1 MEPIVIVGS
10 LVALALA
17 AARWGVDSREVNMNV
32 VEMELALE
40 RARELRASAA
50 RRPRRQLVEPR
61 PAKRSARASVQL
73 VAWTKGAIAS
83 TFTWLT
89 ARSPTFG

>member
-17 AARWGVDSREVNMNV
+17 AGRWGVDSREVNMNV

-40 RARELRASAA
+40 RARELRGHDGAVDV
-50 RRPRRQLVEPR
+50 R
-61 PAKRSARASVQL
+61 
-73 VAWTKGAIAS
+73 VA
-83 TFTWLT
+83 
-89 ARSPTFG
+89 

>member
-17 AARWGVDSREVNMNV
+17 AGRWGVDSREVNMNV

-50 RRPRRQLVEPR
+50 RRPRRQPASPR
-61 PAKRSARASVQL
+61 PARRSALAPVQFA
-73 VAWTKGAIAS
+73 VWTKEAIAS
-83 TFTWLT
+83 TFSWLT